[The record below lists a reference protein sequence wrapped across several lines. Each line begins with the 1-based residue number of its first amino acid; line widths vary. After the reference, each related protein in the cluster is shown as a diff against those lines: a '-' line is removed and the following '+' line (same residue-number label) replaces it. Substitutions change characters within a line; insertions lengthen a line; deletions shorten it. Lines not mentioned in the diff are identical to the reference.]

1 MLNCLMLSSL
11 LCFPAFFFFSSNI
24 PIFCMNFFL
33 LSNHFTDEMGQRAI
47 IGRMVGDVSPPGLS
61 FPPELLPETIA
72 EAEENTQRCDIL
84 L

>member
-1 MLNCLMLSSL
+1 
-11 LCFPAFFFFSSNI
+11 
-24 PIFCMNFFL
+24 MNFFL

-47 IGRMVGDVSPPGLS
+47 IGRLVGDVSPPEIQVPTD
-61 FPPELLPETIA
+61 FLPETIA

>member
-1 MLNCLMLSSL
+1 
-11 LCFPAFFFFSSNI
+11 
-24 PIFCMNFFL
+24 
-33 LSNHFTDEMGQRAI
+33 MGQRAI

-72 EAEENTQRCDIL
+72 EAEENTQRCDNL